1 MLQIIAKL
9 RTDNRNLEEVNDRL
23 LAKIESL
30 DNKVTRFK
38 DQDQLEQSEI
48 AGVKAALSKAEQVI
62 RKQQAQI
69 AN

>member
-62 RKQQAQI
+62 RKQ
-69 AN
+69 